1 MAQEALIL
9 YYSQFGSTARLAG
22 QIRQLTGADILR
34 VQTALD
40 FPAGME
46 DTDRLYK
53 RQRQRGQLPKL
64 VNQWPDFN
72 YYDVILVGG
81 PVWDGQLSSPIMAL
95 LERLQGF
102 EGKVAPFSTGW
113 SATENYQQDFTAH
126 AGKLRVLLGYHI
138 LTHGR
143 PRYDQASLMSWLRKL

>member
-40 FPAGME
+40 FPADME
-46 DTDRLYK
+46 DTDRVYK

-64 VNQWPDFN
+64 VNHCDSSGRSGMGWAALVAN
-72 YYDVILVGG
+72 YGATG
-81 PVWDGQLSSPIMAL
+81 T
-95 LERLQGF
+95 
-102 EGKVAPFSTGW
+102 VAG
-113 SATENYQQDFTAH
+113 
-126 AGKLRVLLGYHI
+126 LRRQ
-138 LTHGR
+138 GR
-143 PRYDQASLMSWLRKL
+143 PV